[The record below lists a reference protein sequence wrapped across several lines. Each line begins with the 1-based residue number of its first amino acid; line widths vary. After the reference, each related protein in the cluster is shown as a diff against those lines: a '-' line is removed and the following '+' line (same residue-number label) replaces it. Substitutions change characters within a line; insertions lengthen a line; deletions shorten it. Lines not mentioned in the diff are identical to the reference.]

1 MSYRCYLRR
10 KLQKTRPSEIM
21 AILEDILERLDEKE
35 AIISQSEAIVSK
47 QKGHITTLKVEVA
60 IQKRM
65 IQELQDKPEMS
76 AETEDDHTNVDI
88 SKNSRIKNSTRES
101 GQEFI

>member
-1 MSYRCYLRR
+1 
-10 KLQKTRPSEIM
+10 M
-21 AILEDILERLDEKE
+21 AILEDKLERLDEEE
-35 AIISQSEAIVSK
+35 AIISQSEAIVSE

-60 IQKRM
+60 IQKGM

-76 AETEDDHTNVDI
+76 AETEDDHTNVGI

-101 GQEFI
+101 GQEFIQLR